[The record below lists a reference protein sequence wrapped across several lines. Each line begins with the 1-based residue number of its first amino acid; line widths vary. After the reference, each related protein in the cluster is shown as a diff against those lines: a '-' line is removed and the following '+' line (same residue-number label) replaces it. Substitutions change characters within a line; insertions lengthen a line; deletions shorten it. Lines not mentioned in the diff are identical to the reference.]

1 MLRKKAKR
9 LFHELPFY
17 NASIEKTRMKR
28 VKNIDLLH
36 ELPFYDELSIIKKQK
51 AFKRY
56 ERSYKVEIIASK
68 ARLAQLEARKS
79 SIKDFFKDLKYEIN
93 KREMKG
99 LNIK

>member
-36 ELPFYDELSIIKKQK
+36 ELIKKLK